1 MELINSDRLAE
12 IFIQYVIQ
20 YDNQGILQ
28 DVLEGWM
35 KKTKFCGLPKLFLAK
50 KLGRKYGILLYEK
63 PTTVLA
69 TGKKVN
75 LLFIDTVSAKKL
87 CVSAKPRNAKLVKCY
102 IGANI
107 LTYAQVE
114 NYKKDHNLQSV
125 SNLIKVVDSQQAIK
139 EYDGPDKSKIS
150 FFIAPKDDEIEKR
163 KNNLSALKISNDRNC
178 SRRNSNGNGRI
189 RNISSIFRN
198 SRSLSRSGNGNGNG
212 SRRRGNIRNISS
224 IFRSNTRELESPTR
238 ELSEIEP
245 IYNF

>member
-1 MELINSDRLAE
+1 MELVDSDRLAE

-28 DVLEGWM
+28 DVLEGLM

-63 PTTVLA
+63 PTTILA
-69 TGKKVN
+69 TEKKTN
-75 LLFIDTVSAKKL
+75 NLFIDTVSAKKL
-87 CVSAKPRNAKLVKCY
+87 CVSPKPRNAKLVKCY
-102 IGANI
+102 IGANV
-107 LTYAQVE
+107 LTQAQVE
-114 NYKKDHNLQSV
+114 IYKKDHDLQSV
-125 SNLIKVVDSQQAIK
+125 SNLIKVVDSQQDIN
-139 EYDGPDKSKIS
+139 EYDRPDKSKIS

-163 KNNLSALKISNDRNC
+163 KINLNVLKINNDRNC
-178 SRRNSNGNGRI
+178 SRNSSSNGNGRI

-198 SRSLSRSGNGNGNG
+198 SRSLSRSGNG

-238 ELSEIEP
+238 ARGLSEIEP